1 MKRITCLLIFIFFEF
16 GSLAQGFLLPGD
28 GNWYQVAKVGG
39 IGRHAY
45 LEYYY
50 SNPTAYHP
58 SSAKGEI
65 TFVNYK
71 NYLIQKHQ
79 TMGYINWNQPQFA
92 LVVLG
97 NFAEIWV
104 KATNGNESGNFE
116 IIQSKYANFS
126 TMGTSDANL
135 SDNGGT
141 LTVYDKLADNAH
153 VMTGDLVVETG
164 NIGIGVAK
172 PTEKLVV
179 DGKIH
184 SEEVKVEIINGSDFV
199 FESDYHL
206 RSLEETE
213 SYIQQHKH
221 LPDIPSA
228 KEMEEDGLELG
239 AFNMKLLQKIEE
251 LTLYQI
257 ELLKRLER
265 LEQKQTEEGT
275 SELE

>member
-1 MKRITCLLIFIFFEF
+1 MKRTIGLAIFMFFAF
-16 GSLAQGFLLPGD
+16 DALAQSFLLPGD

-39 IGRHAY
+39 IGRHAFI
-45 LEYYY
+45 EYHY
-50 SNPTAYHP
+50 SNPTAHHP

-65 TFVNYK
+65 TFVNYR
-71 NYLIQKHQ
+71 NLLIQNHQ
-79 TMGYINWNQPQFA
+79 TMGYGNWNQPQFA
-92 LVVLG
+92 LVTVG
-97 NFAEIWV
+97 GFAEIWV
-104 KATNGNESGNFE
+104 KATNGNASGNFE
-116 IIQSKYANFS
+116 ILQFKYANF
-126 TMGTSDANL
+126 TAMGTGDANL

-153 VMTGDLVVETG
+153 VMTGDLVVEKG

-199 FESDYHL
+199 FESDYQL
-206 RSLEETE
+206 RSLKETE
-213 SYIQQHKH
+213 NYIRRHKH

-228 KEMEEDGLELG
+228 KHMEENGLELG

-257 ELLKRLER
+257 ELLKRLEQ
-265 LEQKQTEEGT
+265 LEGKSKQIEEAGN
-275 SELE
+275 